1 MKIAVCKSR
10 VRFDL
15 KTECPRVTYGLF
27 GTNVAKHTCFTL
39 ENVTPVMVCVA
50 TLGQGPLRQSTKHFG
65 LKTYKSGAFPSKGPN
80 LRCRLSSRPSH
91 QSVGHFRLKAQ
102 SVQHFRLKAGPGRP
116 DAPNKPSESHS
127 GHIWRQAA
135 QMLKMRPL
143 RPLLA
148 MSGAR
153 APRCSNRAP
162 EIHSDVE
169 SAQLASWRAPQQVT
183 SRRR

>member
-1 MKIAVCKSR
+1 
-10 VRFDL
+10 
-15 KTECPRVTYGLF
+15 
-27 GTNVAKHTCFTL
+27 
-39 ENVTPVMVCVA
+39 MVCVA

-102 SVQHFRLKAGPGRP
+102 SVRHFRLKAWSGLP

-135 QMLKMRPL
+135 QMLKMMPL

-148 MSGAR
+148 MSWAR
-153 APRCSNRAP
+153 APLTGPAGLWQVPFWPSRVVAGPCAFRLKGNRP
-162 EIHSDVE
+162 
-169 SAQLASWRAPQQVT
+169 
-183 SRRR
+183 